1 MITATTVLSSPPLLL
16 HPKANKNVFIFSD
29 DDDD

>member
-1 MITATTVLSSPPLLL
+1 MITATTVLSSPPLL